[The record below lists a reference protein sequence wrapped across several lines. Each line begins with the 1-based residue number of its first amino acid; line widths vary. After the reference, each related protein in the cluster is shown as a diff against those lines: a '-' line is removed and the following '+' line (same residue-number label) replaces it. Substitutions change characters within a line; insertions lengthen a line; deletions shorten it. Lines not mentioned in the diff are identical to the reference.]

1 MLSGHAGGVLGAGT
15 SSHAVEGEPGG
26 GGVGVRGSGT
36 LDLPSSSSEPGPAG
50 RRPSGGVGGGQAG
63 SRGPPYTVSGLGV
76 PGASDLLIRPTSPLP
91 VPAPA
96 LLLASAACAAF
107 RRWRV
112 YLSGLLA
119 SLA

>member
-1 MLSGHAGGVLGAGT
+1 MSSGHAGGVLGAGMA
-15 SSHAVEGEPGG
+15 SRAGEGEPGG

-36 LDLPSSSSEPGPAG
+36 LDLPASSSEPGPVD

-63 SRGPPYTVSGLGV
+63 SRGPPYTVSGVGV
-76 PGASDLLIRPTSPLP
+76 PGASDLRIRPTPLLP
-91 VPAPA
+91 VPP

-107 RRWRV
+107 RLCRV